1 MVNKMKNNI
10 SRFKDMNIDDYRK
23 YLLELIKENNQ
34 LKDELKELNKS
45 LDEYLYTK

>member
-1 MVNKMKNNI
+1 MKNV
-10 SRFKDMNIDDYRK
+10 SKFKPMDINDYK
-23 YLLELIKENNQ
+23 EYILQLIKENNQ